1 MDFRPAGKILVHTL
15 VLSQRKIYV
24 NENLLSSANENEE
37 TPSPTNENMG
47 ATSRDFNTPI
57 PTIRIENTDGD
68 DNESNMLSNDGE
80 NVFVIGLEQEFD
92 WLINGDTVVEDL
104 QTKLTKILVFF
115 FCFNIKRNSQL
126 QLN

>member
-1 MDFRPAGKILVHTL
+1 
-15 VLSQRKIYV
+15 
-24 NENLLSSANENEE
+24 
-37 TPSPTNENMG
+37 MG
-47 ATSRDFNTPI
+47 VTSRDFNTPI

-92 WLINGDTVVEDL
+92 WLINEDTVVEDL
-104 QTKLTKILVFF
+104 QTKLTKIQVFF